1 VTFTDDIIDR
11 INQTINYIHKYV
23 EEKNLSVYTE
33 GITERITVGFK
44 ENKLY
49 GAVIFLP
56 TR

>member
-56 TR
+56 TK